1 MVGLNVGHA
10 RIFCSGWRNFTHK
23 ADRGRETSGA
33 AAEIC
38 NFLEGGGGVMISIKY
53 LLNNLRKVTFNLFKK
68 VKVEKLSEISIFTH
82 L

>member
-1 MVGLNVGHA
+1 MPGFSAQAGVILHT
-10 RIFCSGWRNFTHK
+10 RQT
-23 ADRGRETSGA
+23 
-33 AAEIC
+33 
-38 NFLEGGGGVMISIKY
+38 EGERPQGQQQKYVTFRRGGVMISIKY